1 MEGND
6 EGAPA
11 ADPTADSN
19 DEGQEPADSNDEGQ
33 ELMDGDDG
41 EEGSNGEGAVDRGEG
56 SAGGSTV
63 AFLTNFP
70 SQQYGTRDEAIA
82 GVKAMAR
89 DAGIG
94 VSIRNSR
101 ETYVMMICDRGRPYV
116 NRLNLDDDNRRRE
129 TSTRST
135 GCPFSVS
142 ILLENG
148 AWRASVTAPEH
159 NHEKSPDVSAHTV
172 HRRFTNEQ
180 YERIGALRRLDT
192 PPTKILESLKREF
205 PEGIFTREDVANAMK
220 KMKREMLAGRTPT
233 QALVE
238 ELEEAGVPHR
248 KVVSEGGVLTHL
260 FLASKESLNMLQD
273 YHQAI
278 LLDCTYKT
286 NIFEMPLLEIVGITS
301 TGKSFTAACAFM
313 RGETAPDYVWAM
325 ECFREALNG
334 SEVHVL
340 STDKDDALAAAIAQV
355 FPGADHL
362 LCRWHVNKNVAAKC
376 KPIFGDGERWDSFL
390 KLFNAVCASPT
401 ADEYELRL
409 MALLDAES
417 GEDWAAAVRYVRSEW
432 LSHKEKIVAAWTSLL
447 LHFET
452 TATSRV
458 EGAHAALKRMLSN
471 RTGDLLRVGH
481 RFLDFLL
488 LQFQELE
495 KERATQTT
503 RLLHATSSQRVL
515 RVADPNHP
523 SVTWR
528 KDFTV
533 RDFFSLVVY
542 KLSHYALVKISA
554 QLSISERPG
563 AMQSCT
569 KYYERVLGLPCAHV
583 LKELIRNRQPLTLE
597 HVNKQWHLVR
607 QVPARTLLPPLAGEG
622 GLVRDPTIERGRG
635 RPRGGKTDNNS
646 TRRDPSAFELAE
658 KIQRICGKCH
668 QPGHNARTCGRS
680 ASQRAGSSSQSQS

>member
-1 MEGND
+1 MGRPCCHHCCLPL
-6 EGAPA
+6 A
-11 ADPTADSN
+11 
-19 DEGQEPADSNDEGQ
+19 
-33 ELMDGDDG
+33 
-41 EEGSNGEGAVDRGEG
+41 RGPL
-56 SAGGSTV
+56 AGG
-63 AFLTNFP
+63 
-70 SQQYGTRDEAIA
+70 Q
-82 GVKAMAR
+82 
-89 DAGIG
+89 
-94 VSIRNSR
+94 
-101 ETYVMMICDRGRPYV
+101 
-116 NRLNLDDDNRRRE
+116 
-129 TSTRST
+129 
-135 GCPFSVS
+135 
-142 ILLENG
+142 
-148 AWRASVTAPEH
+148 
-159 NHEKSPDVSAHTV
+159 
-172 HRRFTNEQ
+172 
-180 YERIGALRRLDT
+180 
-192 PPTKILESLKREF
+192 
-205 PEGIFTREDVANAMK
+205 
-220 KMKREMLAGRTPT
+220 
-233 QALVE
+233 E

-458 EGAHAALKRMLSN
+458 EGAHAALKRMGRPSFFGLSAASVP
-471 RTGDLLRVGH
+471 GVG
-481 RFLDFLL
+481 
-488 LQFQELE
+488 
-495 KERATQTT
+495 ERA
-503 RLLHATSSQRVL
+503 RHADHPATARDV
-515 RVADPNHP
+515 VAASP
-523 SVTWR
+523 SR
-528 KDFTV
+528 CG
-533 RDFFSLVVY
+533 
-542 KLSHYALVKISA
+542 
-554 QLSISERPG
+554 P
-563 AMQSCT
+563 
-569 KYYERVLGLPCAHV
+569 
-583 LKELIRNRQPLTLE
+583 QPPE
-597 HVNKQWHLVR
+597 CDM
-607 QVPARTLLPPLAGEG
+607 A
-622 GLVRDPTIERGRG
+622 
-635 RPRGGKTDNNS
+635 
-646 TRRDPSAFELAE
+646 
-658 KIQRICGKCH
+658 
-668 QPGHNARTCGRS
+668 
-680 ASQRAGSSSQSQS
+680 